1 MLGRQCFMHRRP
13 LITVSRV
20 RLETRMAYWRQGAK
34 LSSREHCQY
43 AVLTGGLYPL
53 PALSRV
59 VNPAVTEPTRL
70 FPGDH
75 DSTPSDSP
83 PGKKTFACGEGWD
96 TAQWEQWLLSI
107 HSALG
112 LMSFFTFLVLRTEL
126 RALGMGGR
134 LFAIWD
140 IAPALRLTTAH
151 FFFFLN
157 RQDGGIIKEAESYL
171 LHCFQQRVY
180 SERLRNAAPR
190 QDFS

>member
-20 RLETRMAYWRQGAK
+20 KLETRMAYWRQGAK

-96 TAQWEQWLLSI
+96 TAQWEQRLLSI

-112 LMSFFTFLVLRTEL
+112 LMSFFYFSGTKNWTQSRGHGR
-126 RALGMGGR
+126 RALCH
-134 LFAIWD
+134 
-140 IAPALRLTTAH
+140 LRHSPSPTFDH
-151 FFFFLN
+151 CSFFFLFK
-157 RQDGGIIKEAESYL
+157 QTGWGHHQGSGILSFTL
-171 LHCFQQRVY
+171 
-180 SERLRNAAPR
+180 
-190 QDFS
+190 FSATGI